1 MIQTSRSYLRPTT
14 DSPVLAVQFLAISFV
29 FFLLGGALALGMTG
43 EATLPGVELLGAEAY
58 SRAFTNHGSIMVFLW
73 LMPAM
78 AGLTHAL
85 LPRVLGLS
93 RSALPR
99 LAGLGFWLLPAGGLV
114 MIGSFF
120 VGGASVGWTAAVPL
134 SAQTAGPGQTL
145 WVAGLML
152 LVLSLGCNATGF
164 LATILSSRREGT
176 RSLPPF
182 AIACLISSALALISS
197 PVLLAA
203 LSALLADRLVAGPSL
218 LAGSLGLTLWQNA
231 FWFFAHPAM
240 SMLLLPAI
248 GVVSEIIQA
257 NTGRPLVA
265 SRSVSLAMLTVGG
278 LGLVSWG
285 QHMFASGLI
294 PSVRV
299 SFMLTSM
306 AVAVPLAF
314 IVLAWLTTLWV
325 SKVRF
330 DTPMLFS
337 LGFISMFLLA
347 GLSGMVLA
355 SVPANLYLHGTYF
368 VVGHSH
374 LALFGGVMSGLI
386 AGIYYVFPD
395 LTGKDYNQ
403 NLGKLHFLAHVGG
416 VHLAFL
422 PMLLIGLQGIPRRV
436 FELGPGVELFQ
447 LASAGGALTLAGAS
461 LLFLYNLFFAWRS
474 GRPARLTEP
483 IR

>member
-1 MIQTSRSYLRPTT
+1 MSQTPRSYFRPTT
-14 DSPVLAVQFLAISFV
+14 DPAVLAVQFMVVSFA
-29 FFLLGGALALGMTG
+29 FFLLGGTLALGMTG

-58 SRAFTNHGSIMVFLW
+58 SRAVTNHGSIMIFLW

-78 AGLTHAL
+78 AGLTHAM
-85 LPRVLGLS
+85 LPRVLGLT

-114 MIGSFF
+114 MLSSFF
-120 VGGASVGWTAAVPL
+120 LGGASSGWTASVPL
-134 SAQTAGPGQTL
+134 STQTAGPGQTL
-145 WVAGLML
+145 WVASLI
-152 LVLSLGCNATGF
+152 LVVFSLGCNATGF
-164 LATILSSRREGT
+164 LATILNSRGKET
-176 RSLPPF
+176 RRLPPF
-182 AIACLISSALALISS
+182 AVASLISSALALISS
-197 PVLLAA
+197 PVLLGA
-203 LSALLADRLVAGPSL
+203 LGALLVDRLVGGQSF

-240 SMLLLPAI
+240 SIMLLPAI

-257 NTGRPLVA
+257 NTGKPLVA
-265 SRSVSLAMLTVGG
+265 GRSVSLAMLMVGG

-294 PSVRV
+294 PTIRV

-314 IVLAWLTTLWV
+314 IVLAWLTTLWI

-330 DTPMLFS
+330 STPMLFS

-347 GLSGMVLA
+347 GLSGLVLA

-368 VVGHSH
+368 VLGHSH

-386 AGIYYVFPD
+386 AGIYYVFPN
-395 LTGKDYNQ
+395 LTGKEYDE

-416 VHLAFL
+416 
-422 PMLLIGLQGIPRRV
+422 
-436 FELGPGVELFQ
+436 
-447 LASAGGALTLAGAS
+447 
-461 LLFLYNLFFAWRS
+461 
-474 GRPARLTEP
+474 
-483 IR
+483 

>member
-1 MIQTSRSYLRPTT
+1 MSQTPRSYFRPTT
-14 DSPVLAVQFLAISFV
+14 DPAVLAVQFIAVSFA

-43 EATLPGVELLGAEAY
+43 EASVPGIELLGAEAY
-58 SRAFTNHGSIMVFLW
+58 SRAFTNHGSIMIFLW
-73 LMPAM
+73 LMPAV

-85 LPRVLGLS
+85 LPRVLGLT

-99 LAGLGFWLLPAGGLV
+99 LAGLGFWLLPAGGLTMV
-114 MIGSFF
+114 ASFF
-120 VGGASVGWTAAVPL
+120 LGGASSGWTASVPL
-134 SAQTAGPGQTL
+134 STQTAGLGQTL
-145 WVAGLML
+145 WVGSLIL

-164 LATILSSRREGT
+164 LATILSSRGKET

-182 AIACLISSALALISS
+182 AVASLISSALALISS
-197 PVLLAA
+197 PVLIAA
-203 LSALLADRLVAGPSL
+203 LGALLVDRLVAGPSF

-240 SMLLLPAI
+240 SIMLLPAI
-248 GVVSEIIQA
+248 GVVSEIIEA
-257 NTGRPLVA
+257 NTGRPLIA
-265 SRSVSLAMLTVGG
+265 GRSVSLAMLTVGG

-285 QHMFASGLI
+285 QHLFASGLI
-294 PSVRV
+294 PTVRV

-306 AVAVPLAF
+306 AVGVPLAF

-330 DTPMLFS
+330 STPMLFS

-347 GLSGMVLA
+347 GLSGLVLA

-368 VVGHSH
+368 VLGHSH

-386 AGIYYVFPD
+386 AGIYYVFPQ
-395 LTGKDYNQ
+395 LTGKAYDE

-422 PMLLIGLQGIPRRV
+422 PMLLIGLQGIPRRT
-436 FELGPGVELFQ
+436 FDLGPGLELFQ
-447 LASAGGALTLAGAS
+447 LASSGGAVVLASAS

-474 GRPARLTEP
+474 GRPARLTES
-483 IR
+483 IQ